1 MNRNIIIVPLRAGS
15 RTGRGL
21 ETGKARPL
29 SPQRSRGLSLEKRI
43 AVPVAEQRCNF
54 QWEDLCLPAERLTMS
69 LGTLATDP

>member
-54 QWEDLCLPAERLTMS
+54 QWEDLLPSGREVDDEFRH
-69 LGTLATDP
+69 PCY